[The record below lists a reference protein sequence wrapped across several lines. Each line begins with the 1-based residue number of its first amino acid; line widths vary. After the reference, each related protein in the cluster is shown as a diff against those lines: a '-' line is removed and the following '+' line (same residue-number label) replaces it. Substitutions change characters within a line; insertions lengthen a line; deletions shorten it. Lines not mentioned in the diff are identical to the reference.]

1 MILIYQIVCGKRTL
15 DEYVGNAESCVVRT
29 DRKAL
34 HQLISGEFT
43 EVDIYQSNEWSYPAG
58 AFRGSEGGPC

>member
-1 MILIYQIVCGKRTL
+1 MMLIYLIVCDKRVL
-15 DEYVGNAESCVVRT
+15 DEYVVNAKSCVVRT

-43 EVDIYQSNEWSYPAG
+43 AGDIYRTNEWSYPAG
-58 AFRGSEGGPC
+58 AFRDSEGGPC